1 MCACVHV
8 CCVCVCVRVCVCVCV
23 CARVCVYL
31 IDHPVGTKTGG
42 GGESSVEH
50 TLKDLP
56 ENATV
61 DQF

>member
-1 MCACVHV
+1 MCVHV
-8 CCVCVCVRVCVCVCV
+8 CMCVVCVCVCVCV